1 MTLSWGDRMTEI
13 PIDGARGTVELRHGV
28 LHVQWMPGLVI
39 CEEAA
44 VAVMS
49 AVNELSRGRSFPML
63 VDMAATAS
71 MSRDAR
77 RVFARPSAVA
87 KVALLGSSP
96 VDRTIANFFLGIHAP
111 AAPTRYFTCVKE
123 AMGWLKDA

>member
-1 MTLSWGDRMTEI
+1 MTEI

-28 LHVQWMPGLVI
+28 LHVRWIPDLAI

-71 MSRDAR
+71 MSRGAR
-77 RVFARPSAVA
+77 RVFARPSTVA

-96 VDRTIANFFLGIHAP
+96 VDRAIANFFLGLHAP
-111 AAPTRYFTCVKE
+111 AAPTRYFTCAKE
-123 AMGWLKDA
+123 AIRWLKDA

>member
-1 MTLSWGDRMTEI
+1 MTEI
-13 PIDGARGTVELRHGV
+13 PIDGAKGSIRLCHGV
-28 LHVQWMPGLVI
+28 LHVQWIPGLAI

-44 VAVMS
+44 VAAMS

-77 RVFARPSAVA
+77 RVFARPSTVA
-87 KVALLGSSP
+87 KVALLGASP
-96 VDRTIANFFLGIHAP
+96 VDRAIANFFLRINAP
-111 AAPTRYFTCVKE
+111 AAPTRYFTCAKAAMAWLRE
-123 AMGWLKDA
+123 A